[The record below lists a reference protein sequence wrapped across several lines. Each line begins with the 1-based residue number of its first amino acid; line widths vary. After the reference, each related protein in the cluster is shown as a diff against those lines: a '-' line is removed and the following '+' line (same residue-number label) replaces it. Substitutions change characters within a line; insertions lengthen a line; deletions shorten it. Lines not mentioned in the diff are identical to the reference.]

1 MKMMKIRESGSLSKW
16 SHIIKCKTILKENV
30 KEEEGHLQ
38 AVEEQVFLIPNFANI
53 ATDQELHFKH
63 V

>member
-1 MKMMKIRESGSLSKW
+1 MKKMKIRESGSLSKW
-16 SHIIKCKTILKENV
+16 SHIIKHKTIFKGKRQRGRRTSAGGGRTSLP
-30 KEEEGHLQ
+30 
-38 AVEEQVFLIPNFANI
+38 IPNFANI